1 MKTGKKIIKRLF
13 NNWAL
18 KLFSLIAAVLLWL
31 LVMNIEDPEDQRSYY
46 NIPVRLTNTEVL
58 TDAGMVYEVLD
69 RTDTVRTVTIIA
81 PKTVRDELSASDI
94 IAEADFSKL
103 TVTNTVEIE
112 FYSLRYNDKII
123 SITGSNEIL
132 KLNIEA
138 KKMKRLAVEVQTTG
152 EVAEG
157 YIVSSVT
164 PDQNRIEVTGP
175 ESAVSRIASA
185 VVKVDVTDST
195 SDISTNADVILY
207 DADGKEISMDNL
219 SVNVNSVLVRVKILA
234 TKTVPVRYSVTGVPA
249 AGYLFTGEVS
259 GMPEQVTIA
268 GTSSVL
274 EGVRSIVIPE
284 EHLDISN
291 RTENLTVNINIAD
304 YLPEDTVLEDDS
316 FNGRAAVTVH
326 IEKEYTRNMNIAADH
341 IRITGVPD
349 GYTVVLEESDSSR
362 VLSVRGLRSAVEGI
376 SEASLYGTIHIPDF
390 MEAHNME
397 HLAEGTYEAV
407 AEFSIEDEITIVQ
420 PFRVRIIITSLE
432 ESE

>member
-1 MKTGKKIIKRLF
+1 MKTGKKLIKKLF

-31 LVMNIEDPEDQRSYY
+31 LVMNIEDPEDQKSYY
-46 NIPVRLTNTEVL
+46 NIPVRLTNTELL
-58 TDAGMVYEVLD
+58 TDANMVYEVLD
-69 RTDTVRTVTIIA
+69 RTDTVRTVTIVA

-94 IAEADFSKL
+94 VAEADFSKL

-132 KLNIEA
+132 KLNIEE

-157 YIVSSVT
+157 HIVSSVT

-175 ESAVSRIASA
+175 ASTVSRIASA
-185 VVKVDVTDST
+185 VVNVDVTDST

-207 DADGKEISMDNL
+207 DADGKEITMDNL

-234 TKTVPVRYSVTGVPA
+234 TKTVPVRYSVTGTPA
-249 AGYLFTGEVS
+249 AGYLFTGEIT

-268 GTSSVL
+268 GTVSVL
-274 EGVRSIVIPE
+274 ESVRNITIPDE
-284 EHLDISN
+284 LLDISN
-291 RTENLTVNINIAD
+291 RTDNLTSNVNIAE
-304 YLPEDTVLEDDS
+304 YLPDDTILADDS

-326 IEKEYTRNMNIAADH
+326 IEREYTRNINITANS
-341 IRITGVPD
+341 IRITGVPE
-349 GYTVVLEESDSSR
+349 GYEVDLEETASPY

-376 SEASLYGTIHIPDF
+376 NDTSLYGTIHIPDF
-390 MEAHNME
+390 MEARNME
-397 HLAEGTYEAV
+397 HLAEGTYETV
-407 AEFSIEDEITIVQ
+407 VEFSFDDEITIAQ
-420 PFRVRIIITSLE
+420 PLRVRIIITSLE

>member
-1 MKTGKKIIKRLF
+1 MKTGKKLIKRLF

-46 NIPVRLTNTEVL
+46 NIPVRLTNTELL
-58 TDAGMVYEVLD
+58 TDANMVYEVLD

-94 IAEADFSKL
+94 VAEADFSKL

-132 KLNIEA
+132 KLNIEE

-157 YIVSSVT
+157 HIVSSVT

-175 ESAVSRIASA
+175 ASAVSRIASA

-207 DADGKEISMDNL
+207 DADGMEISMDNL

-234 TKTVPVRYSVTGVPA
+234 TKTVPVRYSVAGTPA
-249 AGYLFTGEVS
+249 SGYLFTGEVA

-268 GTSSVL
+268 GTASAL
-274 EGVRSIVIPE
+274 ESVRSIVIPE

-291 RTENLTVNINIAD
+291 LTDNLTVNVNIAD
-304 YLPEDTVLEDDS
+304 YLPDDTVLADDS

-326 IEKEYTRNMNIAADH
+326 IEREYTRNINIAADS
-341 IRITGVPD
+341 IKITGVPD
-349 GYTVVLEESDSSR
+349 GYTVNLEDTASPY

-376 SEASLYGTIHIPDF
+376 NDASLNGTIHIPDF
-390 MEAHNME
+390 MEARNME
-397 HLAEGTYEAV
+397 HLTEGTYETV
-407 AEFSIEDEITIVQ
+407 VEFSFGDEITIAQ
-420 PFRVRIIITSLE
+420 PLRVRIIITSLE

>member
-58 TDAGMVYEVLD
+58 TEEGMVYEVLD

-132 KLNIEA
+132 KLNIEE

-152 EVAEG
+152 DVAEG
-157 YIVSSVT
+157 HVVSSVSS
-164 PDQNRIEVTGP
+164 DQNRIEVTGP
-175 ESAVSRIASA
+175 ESVVSRIASA

-234 TKTVPVRYSVTGVPA
+234 TKTVPVHYAATGTPA
-249 AGYLFTGEVS
+249 AGYLFTGEIS
-259 GMPEQVTIA
+259 GMPASVTIA
-268 GTSSVL
+268 GTASVL

-284 EHLDISN
+284 EILDIN
-291 RTENLTVNINIAD
+291 GRTDNLAVNVNVEE
-304 YLPEDTVLEDDS
+304 YLPEDTVLADAS
-316 FNGRAAVTVH
+316 FSGRAAVTVH
-326 IEKEYTRNMNIAADH
+326 IEKEFTRNLNIVPDH
-341 IRITGVPD
+341 IRITGIPE
-349 GYTVVLEESDSSR
+349 GYTVDLEEAGQSY
-362 VLSVRGLRSAVEGI
+362 VLSVRGLRSTVENIG
-376 SEASLYGTIHIPDF
+376 EASVYGTIHIPDF
-390 MEAHNME
+390 MEARNME
-397 HLAEGTYEAV
+397 HLTEGTYETTV
-407 AEFSIEDEITIVQ
+407 EFSFGEGITIAQ
-420 PFRVRIIITSLE
+420 PLRVKIIITNLE
-432 ESE
+432 ETE

>member
-1 MKTGKKIIKRLF
+1 MKTVKKIIRKLF

-18 KLFSLIAAVLLWL
+18 KLFSLIVAVLLWL

-58 TDAGMVYEVLD
+58 TDANMVYEVLD
-69 RTDTVRTVTIIA
+69 RTDMVRTVTIIA

-326 IEKEYTRNMNIAADH
+326 IEKEYTRNINIAADH

-349 GYTVVLEESDSSR
+349 GYTVVLEEPDSSR

-376 SEASLYGTIHIPDF
+376 NEASLYGTIHIPNF
-390 MEAHNME
+390 MEARNME
-397 HLAEGTYEAV
+397 HLTEGTYEAV
-407 AEFSIEDEITIVQ
+407 AEFSIGDEITIAQ
-420 PFRVRIIITSLE
+420 PLRVRIIITSLE

>member
-1 MKTGKKIIKRLF
+1 MKTAKKIIRKLF

-18 KLFSLIAAVLLWL
+18 KLFSLIVAVLLWL

-58 TDAGMVYEVLD
+58 TDANMVYEVLD
-69 RTDTVRTVTIIA
+69 RTDTVRTVTIVA

-249 AGYLFTGEVS
+249 AGYLYTGEVS

-326 IEKEYTRNMNIAADH
+326 IEKEYTRNINIAADH

-349 GYTVVLEESDSSR
+349 GYTVVLEEPDSSR

-376 SEASLYGTIHIPDF
+376 NEASLYGTIHIPNF
-390 MEAHNME
+390 MEARNME
-397 HLAEGTYEAV
+397 HLTEGTYEAV
-407 AEFSIEDEITIVQ
+407 AEFSIGEEITIVQ
-420 PFRVRIIITSLE
+420 PLRVRIIITSLE

>member
-1 MKTGKKIIKRLF
+1 MKTAKKIIKRLF

-18 KLFSLIAAVLLWL
+18 KLFSLIAAALLWL

-58 TDAGMVYEVLD
+58 TDEGMVYEVLD

-94 IAEADFSKL
+94 VAEADFSKL

-132 KLNIEA
+132 KLNIEE
-138 KKMKRLAVEVQTTG
+138 KKMKRLAVEIQTTG
-152 EVAEG
+152 EVADG
-157 YIVSSVT
+157 HIVSSVT
-164 PDQNRIEVTGP
+164 SDQNRIEVTGP
-175 ESAVSRIASA
+175 ESVVSRIASA

-207 DADGKEISMDNL
+207 DAEGKEISMDNL

-234 TKTVPVRYSVTGVPA
+234 TKTVPVRYAAAGVPA
-249 AGYLFTGEVS
+249 AGYLFTGEIS

-268 GTSSVL
+268 GTASVL
-274 EGVRSIVIPE
+274 EGVRSITIPDE
-284 EHLDISN
+284 VLDIN
-291 RTENLTVNINIAD
+291 GRTEDLAVNINMED
-304 YLPEDTVLEDDS
+304 YLPEDTVLADAS

-326 IEKEYTRNMNIAADH
+326 VEKEFARSLSIAADH
-341 IRITGVPD
+341 IRMSGVPE
-349 GYTVVLEESDSSR
+349 GYTVELEEADTPY
-362 VLSVRGLRSAVEGI
+362 LLNVRGLRQTVEGI
-376 SEASLYGTIHIPDF
+376 SEASLYGTINIPAF
-390 MEAHNME
+390 MEARNME
-397 HLAEGTYEAV
+397 KLAEGTYEVAV
-407 AEFSIEDEITIVQ
+407 EFTLNEDITITQ
-420 PFRVRIIITSLE
+420 PLRVRINITSLE
-432 ESE
+432 DSE

>member
-1 MKTGKKIIKRLF
+1 MKTGKRIIKRLF

-46 NIPVRLTNTEVL
+46 NIPVRLTNTELL
-58 TDAGMVYEVLD
+58 TDANMVYEVLD

-94 IAEADFSKL
+94 VAEADFSKL

-132 KLNIEA
+132 KLNIEE

-157 YIVSSVT
+157 HIVSSVT

-175 ESAVSRIASA
+175 ESVVSRIASA

-207 DADGKEISMDNL
+207 DADGKEVSMDNL

-234 TKTVPVRYSVTGVPA
+234 TKTVPVHYTVTGTPA
-249 AGYLFTGEVS
+249 SGYLFTGEVT
-259 GMPEQVTIA
+259 GMPDTVTIA
-268 GTSSVL
+268 GTVSVL
-274 EGVRSIVIPE
+274 EGVRSIAIPDE
-284 EHLDISN
+284 YLDISN
-291 RTENLTVNINIAD
+291 LTDNLTVNVNIND
-304 YLPEDTVLEDDS
+304 YLPEDTVLADDS

-326 IEKEYTRNMNIAADH
+326 IEREFMRNLNIAADH
-341 IRITGVPD
+341 IRITGVPE
-349 GYTVVLEESDSSR
+349 GYEVSLEESDVPY

-376 SEASLYGTIHIPDF
+376 GETSLYGIIHIPDF
-390 MEAHNME
+390 MEARHME
-397 HLAEGTYEAV
+397 HLTEGTYETV
-407 AEFSIEDEITIVQ
+407 VEFSLGEEITIAQ
-420 PFRVRIIITSLE
+420 PLRVRITITSLE

>member
-1 MKTGKKIIKRLF
+1 MKTGKKIIRKLF

-18 KLFSLIAAVLLWL
+18 KLFSLIVAVLLWL

-58 TDAGMVYEVLD
+58 TDANMVYEVLD
-69 RTDTVRTVTIIA
+69 RTDMVRTVTIIA

-274 EGVRSIVIPE
+274 EGVRNIVIPE

-326 IEKEYTRNMNIAADH
+326 IEKEYTRNINITADH

-349 GYTVVLEESDSSR
+349 GYTVVLEEPDSSR

-376 SEASLYGTIHIPDF
+376 NEASLYGTIHIPNF
-390 MEAHNME
+390 MEARNME
-397 HLAEGTYEAV
+397 HLTEGTYEAV
-407 AEFSIEDEITIVQ
+407 AEFSIEGEITIAQ
-420 PFRVRIIITSLE
+420 PLRVRIIITSLE